1 MESHDGCG
9 RKINGFTVSIS
20 SPVVSVVTPTYNR
33 AGFLP
38 QAIES
43 VLQQTFGDFELIVVD
58 DGSTDDTPHLMD
70 RYLRDTRV
78 RYFKQSNQGQSVARN
93 RGIEEARG
101 EYICFLD
108 SDNAWREKKLEQ
120 SLEVFRHNPEFHVVY
135 GDYMVIDAEGN
146 ELGVNQMRR
155 YTGRVTAHLLKDNF
169 VSMNTTM
176 TRSLCFQQ
184 MGGFDEK
191 DRLTEDYGLWLRF
204 STRYR
209 FYYLDQILGYYRVMD
224 GQISSDK
231 ARRLEAN
238 ERLLKSFLAEYPDSV
253 SASEKRR
260 GLSHFYARKARYH
273 GSSGEV
279 VKALADSARSL
290 SLDPFWPAPW
300 KALVKSFFRSRL
312 C

>member
-1 MESHDGCG
+1 M
-9 RKINGFTVSIS
+9 SIS

-33 AGFLP
+33 AGFLL

-58 DGSTDDTPHLMD
+58 DGSTDDTPQLMD
-70 RYLRDTRV
+70 RYLQDTRV

-93 RGIEEARG
+93 RGIKEAQG

-108 SDNAWREKKLEQ
+108 SDNAWHEDKLEK
-120 SLEVFRHNPEFHVVY
+120 SLEAFRQNPGFHVVY

-176 TRSLCFQQ
+176 TRRNCFRE

-191 DRLTEDYGLWLRF
+191 DRLAEDYGLWLRF

-209 FYYLDQILGYYRVMD
+209 FYYLDQILGYYRVMN

-260 GLSHFYARKARYH
+260 GLSHFYARKARHH
-273 GSSGEV
+273 GSSGEAI
-279 VKALADSARSL
+279 KALADSARSL

-300 KALVKSFFRSRL
+300 KALAKSFFRSRL
-312 C
+312 R